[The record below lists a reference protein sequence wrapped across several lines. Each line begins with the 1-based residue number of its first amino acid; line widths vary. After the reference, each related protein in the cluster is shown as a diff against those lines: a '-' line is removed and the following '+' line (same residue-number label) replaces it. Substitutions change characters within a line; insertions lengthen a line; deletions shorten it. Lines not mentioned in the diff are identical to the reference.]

1 MTMIPALLLQGDVN
15 PAVGAAIGGTMLIVW
30 LVIAVVFIAGMWK
43 VFTKA
48 GQPGWAVLVPF
59 YNLYILM
66 KIAGKPGW
74 WLVLYLIPIVNIV
87 IAVMVAINLAK
98 AFGRSTAFGVVM
110 LFLLSG
116 IGYLIL
122 GFGSARY
129 VGVPAAA

>member
-1 MTMIPALLLQGDVN
+1 MTMIPALLLQNDVP
-15 PAVGAAIGGTMLIVW
+15 PAVGAAIGGTMLIFW
-30 LVIAVVFIAGMWK
+30 LVIAVVFIAGLWK

-74 WLVLYLIPIVNIV
+74 WLVLYLIPFVNFV
-87 IAVMVAINLAK
+87 IAVLVAISLAK
-98 AFGRSTAFGVVM
+98 AFGRTTAFGVVM

-122 GFGSARY
+122 GFGSDKY